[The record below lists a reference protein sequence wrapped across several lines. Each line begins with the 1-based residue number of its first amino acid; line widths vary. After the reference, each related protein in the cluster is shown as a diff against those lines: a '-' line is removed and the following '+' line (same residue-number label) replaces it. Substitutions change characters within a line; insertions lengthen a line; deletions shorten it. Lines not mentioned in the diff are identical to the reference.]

1 MRPIDPAAASGGQR
15 DVFISHSSDPLE
27 IEAAERLAD
36 EIRRRNLTCFIDKDE
51 LRLGDDYEN
60 RIVAAVRVATMVVVL
75 FPQRPSNWVAF
86 EASCAYFDGKL
97 LPVSFGGSV
106 VPEPY
111 NRFQTHTIDVKDEKV
126 DADSIVG
133 VAEEVER
140 RLLGDEADRRTIRF
154 VDVCNRIFHQGL
166 QIGLSAFFVVGLLLI
181 AYGSSSAEALFVH
194 LNHLH
199 VILGA
204 TILGGQFFVSLAF
217 AKAIASPMHTARD
230 TGFKTAEQL
239 CFFWLWLTPLQ
250 PILGLLM
257 AWLLFANQPKPGWMW
272 LSLALYLMGLLLT
285 CAGYGIV
292 KLQRDQEL
300 VDDRIRSVRVYNLV
314 ANLLFLF
321 GFIVTV
327 IVISLM
333 LLKPSI

>member
-36 EIRRRNLTCFIDKDE
+36 EIRSRNLTCFIDKDE
-51 LRLGDDYEN
+51 LHLGDDYEN

-75 FPQRPSNWVAF
+75 FPERPSNWVAF
-86 EASCAYFDGKL
+86 EAACAYFDGKL

-111 NRFQTHTIDVKDEKV
+111 NRFQTHTIAVADEKV
-126 DADSIVG
+126 DANSIAA

-140 RLLGDEADRRTIRF
+140 RLLGDDADRRTIRI
-154 VDVCNRIFHQGL
+154 VDFCNRIFHQGL
-166 QIGLSAFFVVGLLLI
+166 QIGLSAFFIVALLLI
-181 AYGSSSAEALFVH
+181 AYGSSSAEAFFVH
-194 LNHLH
+194 VNHLH

-217 AKAIASPMHTARD
+217 AKAIASPIHTARD

-239 CFFWLWLTPLQ
+239 FFFWLWLTPLQ

-257 AWLLFANQPKPGWMW
+257 AWMLFGNDPKPGWMW
-272 LSLALYLMGLLLT
+272 VSLALYLMGLLLT
-285 CAGYGIV
+285 CAAYGIV
-292 KLQRDQEL
+292 RLQRDQEL
-300 VDDRIRSVRVYNLV
+300 VEDRIRSVRIYNLLGNV
-314 ANLLFLF
+314 LFLL

-327 IVISLM
+327 IVITLM
-333 LLKPSI
+333 LSKPSM